1 LLLLYAVAFGLIA
14 GVLTRGRLSALG
26 SVKIRFWPVALAGL
40 AFQMLLFSSPL
51 AAAVGDLGPVL
62 YMGSTAVVLLA
73 LLTNIRQPGF
83 WLIFVGA
90 LANFIAI
97 GANGGQMPASAEAW
111 VVLNGAPELPAADF
125 SNAFIATPQTP
136 FYFLGDLFVLPRP
149 FPFANVF
156 SIGDVLIGLG
166 GAWFVI
172 AAMHG
177 KGAAYRNPSVVGA
190 RSSSRIPTRTPTQ
203 A

>member
-1 LLLLYAVAFGLIA
+1 MLLLYAVAFGLIC

-26 SVKIRFWPVALAGL
+26 TVKIRFWPVALAGL
-40 AFQMLLFSSPL
+40 VFQVVLFSSPL
-51 AAAVGDLGPVL
+51 AASIGDLGPAL
-62 YMGSTAVVLLA
+62 YVGSSVVVFVA

-83 WLIFVGA
+83 WLIVVGA

-97 GANGGQMPASAEAW
+97 VANGGQMPASAEAW
-111 VVLNGAPELPAADF
+111 AALNGVPALPTTDF
-125 SNAFIATPQTP
+125 SNAAIATPDMP

-172 AAMHG
+172 AVMHG
-177 KGAAYRNPSVVGA
+177 KGAANPTPSQTNT
-190 RSSSRIPTRTPTQ
+190 RTSSRTPTRTATQ

>member
-1 LLLLYAVAFGLIA
+1 MLLLYAVAFGLIA

-26 SVKIRFWPVALAGL
+26 AVKIRYWQVALAGL
-40 AFQMLLFSSPL
+40 AFQVLLFSSPL
-51 AAAVGDLGPVL
+51 ATVVGDLGPAL
-62 YMGSTAVVLLA
+62 YVGSSVVVLVA

-83 WLIFVGA
+83 WLIVVGA
-90 LANFIAI
+90 LANLIAI
-97 GANGGQMPASAEAW
+97 VANGGQMPASAEAW
-111 VVLNGAPELPAADF
+111 ALLNGVPELPPAEF
-125 SNAFIATPQTP
+125 SNAVIATPDTP

-156 SIGDVLIGLG
+156 SIGDALIGVG

-172 AAMHG
+172 AVMHG
-177 KGAAYRNPSVVGA
+177 KRPADAA
-190 RSSSRIPTRTPTQ
+190 RSEDPARRSPRTTTRPAHQ

>member
-1 LLLLYAVAFGLIA
+1 MLLLYAVAIGLIC

-26 SVKIRFWPVALAGL
+26 AVRIRFWPVALAGL
-40 AFQMLLFSSPL
+40 AFQVLLFSSPL

-62 YMGSTAVVLLA
+62 YVASTAVVLVA
-73 LLTNIRQPGF
+73 LLSNIRLPGF
-83 WLIFVGA
+83 WLIVVGA
-90 LANFIAI
+90 LANLIAI
-97 GANGGQMPASAEAW
+97 VANGGQMPASAEAW
-111 VVLNGAPELPAADF
+111 AVLNGAPQLPATDF
-125 SNAFIATPQTP
+125 SNAVIATPDTP

-166 GAWFVI
+166 GAWFVV

-177 KGAAYRNPSVVGA
+177 KGTADTPHGPTTA
-190 RSSSRIPTRTPTQ
+190 RTSSRTPTRTATQ